1 MIVLKKKQI
10 LCVLSVVI
18 FGVLSA
24 VILAGFSQSAS
35 SQKGLVLVID
45 AGHGG
50 IDGGV
55 VGKNTKVKESDLN
68 LQIAKKLEKL
78 ATGSS
83 FSTVMTRKTADG
95 LYGMATSG
103 FKSRDMQKRKEIIN
117 SSSADYVISIHQ
129 NRFHD
134 EKRRGAQV
142 FYSKNG
148 NENTV
153 KFAESMQN
161 YLNKQLNIPTVD
173 RAYSAQEGDFFI
185 VKCSNIP
192 TIIVECGFLSNAE
205 DERLL
210 STESYQNKLANILLS
225 GLLQF
230 VSELNEGGI
239 TPSLP

>member
-1 MIVLKKKQI
+1 MIVLKKKI
-10 LCVLSVVI
+10 LCVLSVVLL
-18 FGVLSA
+18 GVFFA
-24 VILAGFSQSAS
+24 VILAGFSQGVSG
-35 SQKGLVLVID
+35 QKGLVLVID

-55 VGKNTKVKESDLN
+55 VGKNTKIKESDLN

-95 LYGMATSG
+95 LYGVATNG
-103 FKSRDMQKRKEIIN
+103 FKRRDMQKRKEIIN

-129 NRFHD
+129 NRYHD
-134 EKRRGAQV
+134 EKRRGVQV

-148 NENTV
+148 NDNTV

-161 YLNKQLNIPTVD
+161 YLNKHLNIPTVD
-173 RAYSAQEGDFFI
+173 RSYSAQEGDFFI
-185 VKCSNIP
+185 VKCSSIP

-205 DERLL
+205 DEKLL

-230 VSELNEGGI
+230 VSNQSEEGI
-239 TPSLP
+239 TPNLP

>member
-1 MIVLKKKQI
+1 MIVLKKKI
-10 LCVLSVVI
+10 LCVLSVVLL
-18 FGVLSA
+18 GVFFA
-24 VILAGFSQSAS
+24 VILAGFSQGVSG
-35 SQKGLVLVID
+35 QKGLVLVID

-55 VGKNTKVKESDLN
+55 VGKNTKIKESDLN

-95 LYGMATSG
+95 LYGVATNG
-103 FKSRDMQKRKEIIN
+103 FKRRDMQKRKEIIN

-129 NRFHD
+129 NRYHD

-148 NENTV
+148 NDNTV

-161 YLNKQLNIPTVD
+161 YLNKHLNIPTVD
-173 RAYSAQEGDFFI
+173 RSYSAQEGDFFI
-185 VKCSNIP
+185 VKCSSIP

-205 DERLL
+205 DEKLL

-230 VSELNEGGI
+230 VSNQSEEGI
-239 TPSLP
+239 TPNLP